1 VSLLDINE
9 EIGNNAISE
18 LQTKYKSSSDRLL
31 FIKCD
36 VTNEIEF
43 EGKNSYVNSSMV

>member
-1 VSLLDINE
+1 VSLIDINE
-9 EIGNNAISE
+9 EIGNNAINVLE
-18 LQTKYKSSSDRLL
+18 TKYKSSSSRLL

-43 EGKNSYVNSSMV
+43 EGKWWCQ